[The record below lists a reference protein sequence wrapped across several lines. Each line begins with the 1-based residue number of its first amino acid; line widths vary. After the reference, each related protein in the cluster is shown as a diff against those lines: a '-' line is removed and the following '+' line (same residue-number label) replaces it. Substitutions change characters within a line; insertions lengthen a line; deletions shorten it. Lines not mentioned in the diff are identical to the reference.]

1 MSQAALSKNPP
12 YATLTWLSLP
22 RHSYVDSWQAY
33 QRQCHELLC
42 PIDWER
48 EHAREKAMAN
58 AEMSLLWKQF
68 IQPEDLV
75 ALPNTSL
82 YLSLTYSLDQFLF
95 FLFTYSRCI
104 YCKTFLVSLFDL
116 SLEHSPWY
124 SYSSVMREGSFST
137 RSWHIR
143 ATKLRTGMSVI
154 AMSAAESNLSS

>member
-12 YATLTWLSLP
+12 HATLTCLSLP

-48 EHAREKAMAN
+48 EHAREKATAN
-58 AEMSLLWKQF
+58 AEMSLLWKPF

-82 YLSLTYSLDQFLF
+82 CLSLTYSLDLFLF
-95 FLFTYSRCI
+95 FLFIYLRYT

-116 SLEHSPWY
+116 SPWH
-124 SYSSVMREGSFST
+124 SYSCAMREGSFAS
-137 RSWHIR
+137 RSWQIG
-143 ATKLRTGMSVI
+143 ATILHPSMSAI